1 MKAFQVTRRSL
12 CARAGLRFIS
22 GLAMNSR
29 VAEIPVLQTER
40 LILRPHRLSDFEA
53 SLAMWTDPEV
63 VRFIGGKPSTEQQ
76 AWGRM
81 MNYLG
86 HWQLM
91 GYGYWCV
98 EEKASSLLVGEF
110 GFADFRR
117 EITPSIR
124 GIPELGWALNSRVHR
139 RGYATEGLRAVMNW
153 GDANLPM
160 ARSVCL
166 IDPENLPSFKVAAR
180 LGFKE
185 LTRTSYSGK
194 PIALL
199 SRERSARRA

>member
-1 MKAFQVTRRSL
+1 
-12 CARAGLRFIS
+12 
-22 GLAMNSR
+22 MNPR
-29 VAEIPVLQTER
+29 LAEIPVLHTER

-76 AWGRM
+76 VWGRI

-98 EEKASSLLVGEF
+98 EEEASGQLVGEF

-117 EITPSIR
+117 EITPSIL
-124 GIPELGWALNSRVHR
+124 GVPELGWALNSRVHR
-139 RGYATEGLRAVMNW
+139 KGYATEGLRAAMTW
-153 GDANLPM
+153 GDAHLPI

-166 IDPENLPSFKVAAR
+166 IDPDNLPSVKVAAK
-180 LGFKE
+180 LGFTE
-185 LTRTSYSGK
+185 QCRTTYGGK
-194 PIALL
+194 PIVLL
-199 SRERSARRA
+199 TRQRASISA